1 MPVVPPDEVPR
12 ALQHALLA
20 VAEVLVW
27 DRALSDEEL
36 LDASEYLRREV
47 LGVAPAPA
55 PLKAPQACAMG
66 CR

>member
-1 MPVVPPDEVPR
+1 
-12 ALQHALLA
+12 
-20 VAEVLVW
+20 VLVW

-55 PLKAPQACAMG
+55 PPFADRARLVRQRRFADVPHG
-66 CR
+66 GDVR